1 MSAHDERAERADGDR
16 ADGDGTRGDGPR
28 TRQDRQ
34 AGRHTARDG
43 RGGLGRALGLTTLSA
58 ILPGAGLLRTRRWK
72 LGLAAVALAVG
83 LIAGITVYAG
93 TNGLTTT
100 AFQTA
105 ADTDR
110 LRVIAGV
117 AVAGTVLWIGVI
129 ALTAVAS
136 RPRRPST
143 GQKVALGVFTA
154 LLCLAVSTPAAI
166 GVRYISAHVDAVD
179 RVFDSGSMGGGG
191 GGTDSPEPTSL
202 VSDNPEDPWE
212 DLPRVNVL
220 LLGSDAAEAREGTRT
235 DTMLVAS
242 IDTTTGDSVLFSIP
256 RNLQNVPI
264 PRDLPLHEVWPDGY
278 NCGDECL
285 MNGIWT
291 EAEAHAEEFP
301 ALYLG
306 VTNPGLQATQR
317 VLSQVLGLPIHQTVI
332 INLEGF
338 EDLIDAMGGVVVNV
352 QERIPING
360 RTYTDAQG
368 RLQLDPDSPR
378 LEWLEPG
385 PQRLDGDQALG
396 FSRSRVM
403 SDDFDR
409 MRRQR
414 CMVAAVVDQANPMTM
429 LQRYPQI
436 IGAVGDNMLSD
447 VPVSDLD
454 EWAELMLTVQGA
466 QMQSLPLTSSN
477 INTAV
482 PNFSQ
487 IRMWVWDAL
496 YAQDPPEP
504 EPDPDEATDDD
515 AAVTTAPDDAA
526 VTTVP
531 APDDAAVTDGAQVT
545 EMPVDELTDI
555 GAVCD

>member
-1 MSAHDERAERADGDR
+1 MSGTKDREDR
-16 ADGDGTRGDGPR
+16 AHRDDRGAADDGERDDARRDEGPL
-28 TRQDRQ
+28 TRQDWR
-34 AGRHTARDG
+34 AMRRSWDD
-43 RGGLGRALGLTTLSA
+43 RRSLGRSMGLTTLSA

-72 LGLAAVALAVG
+72 LGLAVVALAVG
-83 LIAGITVYAG
+83 LLAGALVYAG

-100 AFQTA
+100 AFQVA

-117 AVAGTVLWIGVI
+117 AVAVTVLWVGVV
-129 ALTAVAS
+129 ALTAVLT

-143 GQKVALGVFTA
+143 VQQVSLGAFTA
-154 LLCLAVSTPAAI
+154 LLCLAVSAPAAI

-179 RVFDSGSMGGGG
+179 RVFDSGTMGG
-191 GGTDSPEPTSL
+191 GGTDEPEPTSL
-202 VSDNPEDPWE
+202 VSTNPDDPWE

-256 RNLQNVPI
+256 RNLQNVPV
-264 PRDLPLHEVWPDGY
+264 PSDLPLHEAWPEGY
-278 NCGDECL
+278 DCGSECL

-291 EAEAHAEEFP
+291 AAEEHAEEFP
-301 ALYLG
+301 ELYAG

-332 INLEGF
+332 INLQGF

-368 RLQLDPDSPR
+368 RLQLDPNSPR

-385 PQRLDGDQALG
+385 PQRLTGDQALG
-396 FSRSRVM
+396 YSRSRVL

-447 VPVSDLD
+447 IPVSDLD
-454 EWAELMLTVQGA
+454 EWAALMLEVQGA
-466 QMQSLPLTSSN
+466 TMQSLPLTSSN
-477 INTAV
+477 INTAD

-496 YAQDPPEP
+496 YAVDPPEP
-504 EPDPDEATDDD
+504 EPTQEPTDD
-515 AAVTTAPDDAA
+515 AAVTTAP
-526 VTTVP
+526 V
-531 APDDAAVTDGAQVT
+531 PDDAPGPEEEQEEEQVT
-545 EMPVDELTDI
+545 EAPVDELSDI
-555 GAVCD
+555 AAVCD

>member
-1 MSAHDERAERADGDR
+1 MSGTKDREDR
-16 ADGDGTRGDGPR
+16 AHRDDRGAADDGERDDARRDEGPL
-28 TRQDRQ
+28 TRQDWR
-34 AGRHTARDG
+34 ATRRSWDD
-43 RGGLGRALGLTTLSA
+43 RRSLGRSMGLTTLSA
-58 ILPGAGLLRTRRWK
+58 ILPGAGLLRTRRWR

-83 LIAGITVYAG
+83 LLGGALVYAA

-100 AFQTA
+100 AFQVA

-110 LRVIAGV
+110 LRVIAGA
-117 AVAGTVLWIGVI
+117 AVVGTVLWVGVV
-129 ALTAVAS
+129 ALTALLT

-143 GQKVALGVFTA
+143 VQQVSLGAFTA
-154 LLCLAVSTPAAI
+154 LLCLAVSAPAAI

-179 RVFDSGSMGGGG
+179 RVFDSGTMGG
-191 GGTDSPEPTSL
+191 GGTDGPEPTSL
-202 VSDNPEDPWE
+202 VSTNPDDPWE

-256 RNLQNVPI
+256 RNLQNVPV
-264 PRDLPLHEVWPDGY
+264 PSDLPLHEAWPEGY
-278 NCGDECL
+278 DCGSECL

-291 EAEAHAEEFP
+291 AAEEHAEEFP
-301 ALYLG
+301 ELYAG

-332 INLEGF
+332 INLQGF

-368 RLQLDPDSPR
+368 RLQLDPNSPR

-385 PQRLDGDQALG
+385 PQRLTGDQALG
-396 FSRSRVM
+396 YSRSRVL

-447 VPVSDLD
+447 IPVSDLD
-454 EWAELMLTVQGA
+454 EWAALMLEVQGA
-466 QMQSLPLTSSN
+466 TMQSLPLTSSN
-477 INTAV
+477 INTAD

-496 YAQDPPEP
+496 YAVDPPEP
-504 EPDPDEATDDD
+504 EPTQEPTDD
-515 AAVTTAPDDAA
+515 AAVTTAP
-526 VTTVP
+526 V
-531 APDDAAVTDGAQVT
+531 PDDAPGPEEEQEEEQVT
-545 EMPVDELTDI
+545 EAPVDELSDI
-555 GAVCD
+555 AAVCD

>member
-1 MSAHDERAERADGDR
+1 MSADDDRAEADDGR
-16 ADGDGTRGDGPR
+16 HGDGGPGDGGPGDGQPAR
-28 TRQDRQ
+28 TGQHRD
-34 AGRHTARDG
+34 RDG
-43 RGGLGRALGLTTLSA
+43 MGRALGLTTLSA

-72 LGLAAVALAVG
+72 LGLGIVAAAVG
-83 LIAGITVYAG
+83 LLAGIGVYAG
-93 TNGLTTT
+93 VNGLTTT

-105 ADTDR
+105 ADTGR
-110 LRVIAGV
+110 LRLILGV

-129 ALTAVAS
+129 ALTAVLT

-143 GQKVALGVFTA
+143 GQKVSLAAFTA
-154 LLCLAVSTPAAI
+154 LLCVAVSAPAAI

-179 RVFDSGSMGGGG
+179 RVFNSGSMGGGG
-191 GGTDSPEPTSL
+191 PDAPQPTSL
-202 VSDNPEDPWE
+202 VGNDPENPWA

-220 LLGSDAAEAREGTRT
+220 LLGSDATEAREGTRT
-235 DTMLVAS
+235 DTMMVAS

-264 PRDLPLHEVWPDGY
+264 PRDLPLHELYPDGY
-278 NCGDECL
+278 NCGPECL

-291 EAEAHAEEFP
+291 AAEAHAEEQP
-301 ALYLG
+301 DLYVG
-306 VTNPGLQATQR
+306 DPHPGLTATQR
-317 VLSQVLGLPIHQTVI
+317 VLAQVLGLPIHQTVI
-332 INLEGF
+332 VNLQGF

-368 RLQLDPDSPR
+368 RLQLDPNSPR

-396 FSRSRVM
+396 YSRSRVT
-403 SDDFDR
+403 SDDFSR

-436 IGAVGDNMLSD
+436 IGAVGDNMVTD
-447 VPVSDLD
+447 IPVSDLD
-454 EWAELMLTVQGA
+454 EWAELMLKVQGA

-477 INTAV
+477 IDTAA
-482 PNFSQ
+482 PNYSQ

-496 YAQDPPEP
+496 YAVDPPEP
-504 EPDPDEATDDD
+504 AADADDAGEETGTADDAVSAAPTPEDTPDTDEAEM
-515 AAVTTAPDDAA
+515 TT
-526 VTTVP
+526 TP
-531 APDDAAVTDGAQVT
+531 ADQ
-545 EMPVDELTDI
+545 LSDI
-555 GAVCD
+555 GAVCS